1 MAGIIEQDFKHW
13 FKPVPLNDDY
23 PDKFDLKCI
32 TSIEELNNILN
43 SYRLENGK
51 YPMMGFDTETTGLNP
66 EENNIVGYS
75 FSFDE
80 IHGYYVP
87 VNHTN
92 IEEPEKDENGNIIK
106 YPKIFISLG
115 DEALDI
121 IYNVMLNCEVVLMYN
136 ARFDIRM
143 MKWYKFNEMT
153 DEFKHDFIFNARM
166 NFKYDMS
173 KVNVYD
179 IQVLVWASDTAH
191 YMPKLKWA
199 ELQFLGWRSTTFE
212 ETNGDAGN
220 FGYLDP
226 EDPLVYKYAGTDSLA
241 LILLYNCDNLKS
253 VRNEAGTSLLLHAD
267 VKLMPLTYF
276 EETPILA
283 DIELLKR
290 QSEYY
295 HNKLDETEKR
305 IYNIVGYEFNISSG
319 PSRAKS
325 FKDKNIIITETTGSG
340 NTATGASV
348 LEKIQKELDPES
360 EQYILISLCIEYLH
374 IKKMLST
381 YIDSL
386 LEQVTNGSP
395 AYKTGFFRYSYRN
408 TATVSGRYAGGKF

>member
-1 MAGIIEQDFKHW
+1 MAGIIEQDLTHW
-13 FKPVPLNDDY
+13 CKPVPLNNDY
-23 PDKFDLKCI
+23 PDKFSLKCI
-32 TSIEELNNILN
+32 TSIEELNATLN
-43 SYRLENGK
+43 SYKLEDGT

-66 EENNIVGYS
+66 EECNIVGYS

-87 VNHTN
+87 IKHTN

-106 YPKIFISLG
+106 YPKVYVSLG
-115 DEALDI
+115 NEALDI
-121 IYNVMLNCEVVLMYN
+121 IYNVMLNCKLVLMYN

-143 MKWYKFNEMT
+143 MKWYTFSEM
-153 DEFKHDFIFNARM
+153 DNNYKADFISSARM
-166 NFKYDMS
+166 NFKYNMS

-179 IQVLVWASDTAH
+179 IQVMVWATDTAH

-199 ELQFLGWRSTTFE
+199 ELQFLGWRSTTFQ
-212 ETNGDAGN
+212 ETSGDAGN
-220 FGYLDP
+220 FGLLDP
-226 EDPLVYKYAGTDSLA
+226 EDPLVYKYAATDALA
-241 LILLYNCDNLKS
+241 LILLYNKLKWI
-253 VRNEAGTSLLLHAD
+253 REEAGLSLQMHANG
-267 VKLMPLTYF
+267 KIMPLTYF

-283 DIELLKR
+283 DVELLKK
-290 QSEYY
+290 QSKYY
-295 HNKLDETEKR
+295 HDKVDGIEKR
-305 IYNIVGYEFNISSG
+305 IYNIVGYEFNIASG
-319 PSRAKS
+319 PSRAKA
-325 FKDKNIIITETTGSG
+325 FKDKNIIIMEKTESG
-340 NTATGASV
+340 AIATGASV

-386 LEQVTNGSP
+386 LEQTTNGSP